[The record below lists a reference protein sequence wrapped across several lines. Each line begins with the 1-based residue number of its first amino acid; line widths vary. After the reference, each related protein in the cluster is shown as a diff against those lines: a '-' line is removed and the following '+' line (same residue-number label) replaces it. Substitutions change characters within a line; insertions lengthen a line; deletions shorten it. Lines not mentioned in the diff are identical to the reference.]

1 MHIKYALGILVFV
14 FFTLILTNPTLE
26 EHKEATKL
34 KFNSLMI
41 KEFASENSG
50 DLVNK
55 LASSVGSLWGGAIVN
70 ELIDKLLNRE
80 NYLIFS
86 LTKFQWLDE
95 NKTIGIGILGN
106 VYLFD
111 NLDKNLQENTK

>member
-14 FFTLILTNPTLE
+14 FFTLILTNPSLE

-34 KFNSLMI
+34 KCNSLI
-41 KEFASENSG
+41 FKQIASENSG

-55 LASSVGSLWGGAIVN
+55 LATTVGTLWGGPIVD
-70 ELIDKLLNRE
+70 ELIDKTLNRE

-86 LTKFQWLDE
+86 LTKIKWLDE

-106 VYLFD
+106 VYLTDKLD
-111 NLDKNLQENTK
+111 NALKEKTK